1 MGSNPMLMLAAV
13 CMNAAVSSQVSSHLP
28 KVKKQPLMLEAPAEA
43 FIWRPLPAMV
53 EAAGRAAPLIS
64 LQPLPPISSMPAV
77 GHGERDPRTPSTA
90 QEDAEAFFMTQVCE
104 AGPLLHGYSGLIS
117 LWTDLH
123 FLCD

>member
-1 MGSNPMLMLAAV
+1 MLTLAAV

-77 GHGERDPRTPSTA
+77 GHGERDPSTPSTA
-90 QEDAEAFFMTQVCE
+90 HGMGQRSLSLRTVPWLWVAPPADEHGDI
-104 AGPLLHGYSGLIS
+104 PLA
-117 LWTDLH
+117 
-123 FLCD
+123 